1 MSGSTGNPTELFS
14 VNGMVALITGGGTG
28 VGLMMAKALANAGA
42 AKVYIAGRRL
52 EVLESGPSAGL
63 TQSLAVK
70 TINKPDVVVPLTCD
84 VTSQDSLNS
93 LVSEVEKR
101 SGYLNLLVCNSGI
114 GGPQVPY
121 PSAETSLQEFRE
133 KTLAIPMDEYEKTF
147 TVNVTAVWYTAM
159 AFLELLDEG
168 NKKGNLDWHGQVLVT
183 SSIAGFNKKAP
194 GGWAYGQSKAAATH
208 SAKQLAGVLPKW
220 GIRANALAPGL
231 FPSEMSAPIVEAMG
245 GSVSGEGLIP
255 LNKNV
260 VPLGRMGD
268 TQDMMGTVLYLV
280 SRAGA
285 YLNGN
290 VTVLDGGRLGTFPST
305 Y

>member
-52 EVLESGPSAGL
+52 EVLES
-63 TQSLAVK
+63 AVK